1 MRLLRVRDLDR
12 PPPPDRHLPARPD
25 RPTSAAPSTTA
36 CRRRRASSS
45 AAARPRSSRRPTLAE
60 VLRAIPVAGGAEIT
74 VECNPDDVTVE
85 LLTEYAAAGV
95 NRVSIGV
102 QSMVGHVLGS
112 LGRTPR
118 PAQRRD
124 GGGGSPDGGLPTFNL
139 DVIYGA
145 AGESLADWRTTVESI
160 LGSRPAARVGVR
172 PDDRGRHA
180 ARRPARPASRRRRP
194 GRQVRARRRRC
205 SPPPGSRTTRSR
217 TGPAA
222 GTSAGTTSCT
232 GASRTT
238 PASGARPTRTGPG
251 GGGGTCAR
259 PTATSSSST
268 QRLPTEASGET
279 LDDETRRIEG
289 LQLALR
295 MRDGVPARRARR
307 RRARR
312 PGRPGR
318 RPLGAHPLRPPA
330 RQRDL
335 ARAST

>member
-1 MRLLRVRDLDR
+1 M
-12 PPPPDRHLPARPD
+12 
-25 RPTSAAPSTTA
+25 TA

-45 AAARPRSSRRPTLAE
+45 AAARPRCVPAAGLAE
-60 VLRAIPVAGGAEIT
+60 VLR
-74 VECNPDDVTVE
+74 DDPGRGRCGDHRRVQPRRRHRRAPHRRT
-85 LLTEYAAAGV
+85 AAAGV

-124 GGGGSPDGGLPTFNL
+124 GGGGRPNGGTADVQPRRDLRRGRRAAVRLANDGGVDP
-139 DVIYGA
+139 GA
-145 AGESLADWRTTVESI
+145 RS
-160 LGSRPAARVGVR
+160 AARLRVR
-172 PDDRGRHA
+172 ADGRGRHA
-180 ARRPARPASRRRRP
+180 ARRPTRPPSRRRRP

-205 SPPPGSRTTRSR
+205 SPRPGSRTTRSR

-222 GTSAGTTSCT
+222 GTSAGTTSST

-238 PASGARPTRTGPG
+238 SASAARPTRTGPG

-259 PTATSSSST
+259 PTATSSSSSSSV
-268 QRLPTEASGET
+268 PTEASGET

-295 MRDGVPARRARR
+295 MRDGVPSRRTRR

-312 PGRPGR
+312 PGRPVGDRWVLTRSGR
-318 RPLGAHPLRPPA
+318 LLANEISTRLR
-330 RQRDL
+330 
-335 ARAST
+335 